1 MTEAAP
7 GVGHEVL
14 APYVDHILSVFGPAR
29 TMWGSDWP
37 VVLGAS
43 SYAHWDTITQDLLVG
58 MRAADREQVLGTS
71 CARFYGLPETTPS
84 SP

>member
-1 MTEAAP
+1 
-7 GVGHEVL
+7 
-14 APYVDHILSVFGPAR
+14 
-29 TMWGSDWP
+29 MWGSDWP

-58 MRAADREQVLGTS
+58 MRTADREQVLGAS